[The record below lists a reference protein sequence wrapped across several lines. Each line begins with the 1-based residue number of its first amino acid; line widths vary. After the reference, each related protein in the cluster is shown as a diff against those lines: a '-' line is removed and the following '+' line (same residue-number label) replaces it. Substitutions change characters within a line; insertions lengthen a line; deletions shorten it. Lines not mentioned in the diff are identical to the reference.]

1 VVVLV
6 ETFCTLV
13 VVLGR
18 APLMEVVAT
27 FVHNNI
33 LLVPPVD
40 KHHVAMITRQIFG
53 NTSNSLY
60 KIIVRINLLS

>member
-1 VVVLV
+1 MVILV

-18 APLMEVVAT
+18 APLMEVMAA

-40 KHHVAMITRQIFG
+40 KYHVAMITSQIFG
-53 NTSNSLY
+53 DTSNSLY
-60 KIIVRINLLS
+60 KIIVRIYLLS